1 MSSEKFNP
9 DNHLILEQPLLK
21 LPHALHESVF
31 RASRVAID
39 RETTN
44 LTKSI
49 AVVEKEVGKEGGV
62 ENALKGIEGMIGR
75 MQGLK
80 RKLGKLQ
87 IEEQTILT
95 STKSRLSY
103 LSELS
108 TMTTT
113 TSPTYDR
120 WNQTR
125 LDRLIIDYM
134 LRQGLTSSAA
144 SLAQNRGIEELVDVE
159 VFVKARGVERSL
171 RAERGVGEALGWC
184 GENRKVLV
192 KNGIGSDLEFELRLQ
207 EFIELVRADKK
218 LEAIAYYRKHLTPHA
233 ATHMPRIQQAAALLA
248 YPPSTTVQPYAD
260 LYSDARWDTLADL
273 FVKAHHALYALP
285 NPPLLHVALSAG
297 LSALKT
303 PSCACSSDSNT
314 SAAAMAAAGTNTS
327 TNCPICS
334 PEMAGLAE
342 NVPFAHH
349 IHSTLVDT
357 LAPTLSSSECPGA
370 AGGGA
375 TARMEGENEP
385 VVLPNGRVYG
395 RRSLRIWNENIGLRG
410 EEDGGRGV
418 VRDPRSGEE
427 FPEDDVRKVF
437 VM

>member
-303 PSCACSSDSNT
+303 PSCAS
-314 SAAAMAAAGTNTS
+314 AGTNTS

-357 LAPTLSSSECPGA
+357 LAPTLSSSEC
-370 AGGGA
+370 
-375 TARMEGENEP
+375 ENEP